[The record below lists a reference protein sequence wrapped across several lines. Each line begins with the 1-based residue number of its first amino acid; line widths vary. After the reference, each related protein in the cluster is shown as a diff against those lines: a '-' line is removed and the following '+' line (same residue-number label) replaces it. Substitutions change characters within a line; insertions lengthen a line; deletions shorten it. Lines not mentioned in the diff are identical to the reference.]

1 MMHILFINQFF
12 PPEVEPSATKVYE
25 VGSELVRLGHQVK
38 VITGFPNY
46 PTGIR
51 PPEYRGKLVQTEEW
65 GGIQVLRTALFTAST
80 SRFMFRT
87 LSHFSFLLSSLL
99 RSLGS
104 GQCDVIICSSPP
116 LEIALSGVL
125 VSLIKHRPLVL
136 EIRDLWPDEIIQPGY
151 LRNPLLIS
159 VAKWVE
165 SIAYRRAVKIVPVSH
180 GFVPYLVNE
189 GVPDNKIEVNI
200 NGTDTT
206 LFRPDASGAKLERK
220 KLGLDSRFVAIYA
233 GTHGLQHHLETVLEA
248 ANMLKSHSDIIFLLV
263 GDGKEKNKLLTLQ
276 RKLSLRNVLFL
287 PTQPRHRISR
297 MIAAA
302 DVCLVHTEKILINTR
317 NIQAKMFDYMASG
330 CPIIV
335 GADGQ
340 MRELIERASAGI
352 FVGAENAQGMAKA
365 ILRLYNYNGL
375 RKQLG
380 ENGRKYALKHFSRQI
395 IAKQY
400 VQLLEDVLCEMH

>member
-1 MMHILFINQFF
+1 
-12 PPEVEPSATKVYE
+12 
-25 VGSELVRLGHQVK
+25 
-38 VITGFPNY
+38 
-46 PTGIR
+46 
-51 PPEYRGKLVQTEEW
+51 
-65 GGIQVLRTALFTAST
+65 
-80 SRFMFRT
+80 
-87 LSHFSFLLSSLL
+87 
-99 RSLGS
+99 
-104 GQCDVIICSSPP
+104 
-116 LEIALSGVL
+116 
-125 VSLIKHRPLVL
+125 
-136 EIRDLWPDEIIQPGY
+136 
-151 LRNPLLIS
+151 
-159 VAKWVE
+159 
-165 SIAYRRAVKIVPVSH
+165 
-180 GFVPYLVNE
+180 
-189 GVPDNKIEVNI
+189 
-200 NGTDTT
+200 
-206 LFRPDASGAKLERK
+206 
-220 KLGLDSRFVAIYA
+220 
-233 GTHGLQHHLETVLEA
+233 
-248 ANMLKSHSDIIFLLV
+248 
-263 GDGKEKNKLLTLQ
+263 
-276 RKLSLRNVLFL
+276 
-287 PTQPRHRISR
+287 